1 MSKQRLIKR
10 RYENEKSER
19 SSVHRKS
26 NQKVQRETRRRVLPT
41 LPMKEVRKMRGRE
54 RKVHYRERETYS
66 NIIEDSIR
74 SRVMNI
80 R

>member
-1 MSKQRLIKR
+1 
-10 RYENEKSER
+10 
-19 SSVHRKS
+19 
-26 NQKVQRETRRRVLPT
+26 
-41 LPMKEVRKMRGRE
+41 MKEVRKMRGRE